1 MDTINYE
8 LSFHD
13 TESTFR
19 QILFDPCP
27 MPFLQG
33 ISTWIRYASQIS
45 VTDYIMS
52 SLIEG
57 MDVNEG
63 RV

>member
-1 MDTINYE
+1 MT
-8 LSFHD
+8 LKVPFC
-13 TESTFR
+13 

-33 ISTWIRYASQIS
+33 MSTWIRYASQIS
-45 VTDYIMS
+45 VTDYIKS
-52 SLIEG
+52 NLIEG